1 MNKQK
6 TETDPEIQRILYG
19 QKGRGRQTDNMGE
32 GEWEVQDSGYSKSHG
47 YKYSI
52 GYTVSGTVISL
63 CSNRK

>member
-19 QKGRGRQTDNMGE
+19 QKTRGRQTDNMGE
-32 GEWEVQDSGYSKSHG
+32 GEWEVQDSSYSKSQG

-52 GYTVSGTVISL
+52 GYTVNGTVIAL
-63 CSNRK
+63 CSNR